1 MSSLIELIEF
11 DSKSNSKASSS
22 SSSSKPINSNGIYSS
37 NEARAFSKNSHTS
50 SIHTPFPFS
59 HPHPHPDPPL
69 IALTPSQDETK
80 PSNNRASQ
88 KHKRHIGGAT
98 PPTYNNISKTNFNFA
113 TSPQRDVDELAS
125 PIIWNKL
132 NKALNNT
139 YIIDTNTRDKDANDN
154 NNNVNSNKNSINSI
168 NTLNRNVS
176 TTNLNQQTS
185 EKSDVAGAAAAA
197 VDRKSLSYLN
207 ANDEMNSITNLN
219 NISNSI
225 NTNNT
230 YTSNI
235 NQQEPVM
242 FSTPGQRRFCAC
254 CCCFN
259 ANEKGNIS
267 NNNSNKNPLS
277 NSDTFRMLTFHL
289 KRVLSNFKVNML
301 GLFLSTVISF
311 TFVIMTYTLRNSLNL
326 IELSKAYSQNKVTN
340 ETSTFLNRSFTFN
353 IEYKHK
359 RVDSNCDFCFLIVWA
374 ATSSLTLIYPVF
386 FLFACRTYKKKTKST
401 RLIEAASKVS
411 QDNLVAPPNDENG
424 GKPLRRRI
432 RVKSPYL
439 LLLSE
444 SLKIFNTK
452 KKRGD
457 ANTISNNV
465 SNGTNGKND
474 VNNFDHLKLKRY
486 LFLKILAVTFLWI
499 LTGYTYIRAIHLL
512 YCSEVIILFSV
523 NFAFVFITSWIILH
537 NKFIPIRVRFYT
549 LLQ

>member
-11 DSKSNSKASSS
+11 DSKNNSK
-22 SSSSKPINSNGIYSS
+22 SSSKPINSNGIYSS
-37 NEARAFSKNSHTS
+37 NEARTISKNS

-59 HPHPHPDPPL
+59 QTPL
-69 IALTPSQDETK
+69 IALTPSQGESK
-80 PSNNRASQ
+80 PSQ
-88 KHKRHIGGAT
+88 KNKRHIGGGAT
-98 PPTYNNISKTNFNFA
+98 APNYINTSKTNFNFA
-113 TSPQRDVDELAS
+113 SSPQRDENELAS

-154 NNNVNSNKNSINSI
+154 QLNFNVNSNKNSINSI
-168 NTLNRNVS
+168 NTLNRNDEFKS

-185 EKSDVAGAAAAA
+185 EKSDIVAAAG

-235 NQQEPVM
+235 NQQEAAM
-242 FSTPGQRRFCAC
+242 FSTLGQRRFCAC

-267 NNNSNKNPLS
+267 NNKNPLS

-289 KRVLSNFKVNML
+289 KRILSNFKVNML
-301 GLFLSTVISF
+301 GLLLSTVISF

-326 IELSKAYSQNKVTN
+326 IELSKAYAPQKDKVTN
-340 ETSTFLNRSFTFN
+340 NETLIFLNRTFTFN
-353 IEYKHK
+353 IEYKYK

-386 FLFACRTYKKKTKST
+386 FLFVCRTYKKKTKSS
-401 RLIEAASKVS
+401 RLIEAASISKAS
-411 QDNLVAPPNDENG
+411 QDNLVPTSHDENAS
-424 GKPLRRRI
+424 KPLRRRK

-452 KKRGD
+452 KKRCD

-537 NKFIPIRVRFYT
+537 NKFIPIRVRF
-549 LLQ
+549 